1 VLKKMQTSN
10 SFHQP

>member
-1 VLKKMQTSN
+1 MQTSN